1 MLAMNALVRNPP
13 ALTPTLSRG
22 EKELYRGGFGFNAIA
37 CRPHTITKI
46 PNQSPLPPGVY
57 GPGT

>member
-1 MLAMNALVRNPP
+1 MLAMDALMRNPP

-37 CRPHTITKI
+37 CRAHTITKI
-46 PNQSPLPPGVY
+46 PQSVPSPSGRGLG
-57 GPGT
+57 